1 MPKKAHKPDTRPEP
15 ARPSRLE
22 VRRAKAERKLR
33 VFNLLK
39 AGVPVAQ
46 IAFQEGLTVRRTR
59 AVIQETLDRREID
72 PPAGFV
78 QLQVGLQVGWLSD
91 AMMVAHAA
99 MMEGNLQALD
109 RLVKIVGELDRY
121 HGFGRALSAPDAA
134 TAALAAPMPKL
145 ALPAPSEAA
154 ENHVTTD

>member
-1 MPKKAHKPDTRPEP
+1 MPKKAHKPAPRPEP

-78 QLQVGLQVGWLSD
+78 ELQVGRLSD

>member
-1 MPKKAHKPDTRPEP
+1 MPKKAHKPDPRPEP

-78 QLQVGLQVGWLSD
+78 QLQVGRLSD

>member
-1 MPKKAHKPDTRPEP
+1 MSKKARKSEAAP
-15 ARPSRLE
+15 ARRSRLAA
-22 VRRAKAERKLR
+22 RREKAERNLR

-46 IAFQEGLTVRRTR
+46 IALQEGLSARRTR
-59 AVIQETLDRREID
+59 EIIQETLDRREID
-72 PPAGFV
+72 PPQGFV
-78 QLQVGLQVGWLSD
+78 QLQIGRLSD

-121 HGFGRALSAPDAA
+121 HGFGRAPSGPDMATALLPPAAAA
-134 TAALAAPMPKL
+134 TL
-145 ALPAPSEAA
+145 ALPAPTVVAEKRAA
-154 ENHVTTD
+154 KD

>member
-1 MPKKAHKPDTRPEP
+1 MSKKARKSEAAR
-15 ARPSRLE
+15 ARPSRLMA
-22 VRRAKAERKLR
+22 RRENAERNLR

-46 IAFQEGLTVRRTR
+46 IALQEGLSARRTR
-59 AVIQETLDRREID
+59 EIIQEALDRREID
-72 PPAGFV
+72 PPQGFV
-78 QLQVGLQVGWLSD
+78 QLQIGRLSD

-121 HGFGRALSAPDAA
+121 HGFGRTPSQAD
-134 TAALAAPMPKL
+134 TAAALLPPAARPAL
-145 ALPAPSEAA
+145 ALPAPAEAA
-154 ENHVTTD
+154 ENCAAKD

>member
-78 QLQVGLQVGWLSD
+78 QLQVGRLSD

>member
-1 MPKKAHKPDTRPEP
+1 MAKKAHPSEAAP
-15 ARPSRLE
+15 ARPSRL
-22 VRRAKAERKLR
+22 VARRERAERNLR

-46 IAFQEGLTVRRTR
+46 IALQEGLSARRTR
-59 AVIQETLDRREID
+59 EIIQETLDRREID
-72 PPAGFV
+72 PPEGFV
-78 QLQVGLQVGWLSD
+78 QLQIGRLSD

-121 HGFGRALSAPDAA
+121 HGFGRAPSGRPVMA
-134 TAALAAPMPKL
+134 AALLPPAAAPAL
-145 ALPAPSEAA
+145 ALPAPADAA
-154 ENHVTTD
+154 ENRPAKD

>member
-1 MPKKAHKPDTRPEP
+1 MPEKAHTSEAVR
-15 ARPSRLE
+15 ARHSRLAA
-22 VRRAKAERKLR
+22 RREKAERNLR

-46 IAFQEGLTVRRTR
+46 IALQEGLSARRTR
-59 AVIQETLDRREID
+59 EIIQETLDRREID
-72 PPAGFV
+72 PPEGFV
-78 QLQVGLQVGWLSD
+78 QLQIGRLSD

-121 HGFGRALSAPDAA
+121 HGFGRAPSGPD
-134 TAALAAPMPKL
+134 TAAALLPPAAAPLL
-145 ALPAPSEAA
+145 ALPAPVDAA
-154 ENHVTTD
+154 ENRAAKD

>member
-1 MPKKAHKPDTRPEP
+1 MPKKAHKPDPRPEP

-78 QLQVGLQVGWLSD
+78 ELQVGRLSD

-145 ALPAPSEAA
+145 ALPAQSEAA